1 MKIVLKNIGI
11 IQDSAIELNGLTVI
25 TGQNN
30 SGKTTVGKVL
40 YSLIDAVSDLEEKAI
55 NDRYEYALKQIERAR
70 EAFGIPSY
78 YTLDN
83 VVTKLCYP
91 RNEVLYRFLFHG
103 VEEEDIDGE
112 VGEYLNKLIMELENT
127 DVEILADITKEM
139 SSDKYA
145 REIEQNINEMKKRA
159 LYTMKLTQ
167 QEITSDTKLVKYA
180 TQSIN
185 ASLAT
190 EFAGQIQPVA
200 LNDID
205 SEILLYRDEELCYKI
220 NIRDNQI
227 DNRNEKVFYNAP
239 YKQSYFIDN
248 PFVLDEPVPAFRRR
262 RRGWYVND
270 TFLDTTKIV
279 THDNKL
285 KQKLNANTDKTVF
298 EAGIIEKRYR
308 YIKEKIDE
316 ILPGS
321 FTVNDG
327 ERYYVSGNAKL
338 KTVNLAAGSK
348 MFSIIKIL
356 LEKGE
361 IDDSTLLI
369 LDEPECHLHPKW
381 QNAFAEVITL
391 LVKEVGC
398 HILLTTHSSN
408 FMLAIDAYMRKYD
421 IASLCNFYQTEH
433 IGDGNFVTYRSVND
447 SMEDIYRD
455 FVTYFSDVK
464 MLRDEYC

>member
-1 MKIVLKNIGI
+1 
-11 IQDSAIELNGLTVI
+11 
-25 TGQNN
+25 
-30 SGKTTVGKVL
+30 
-40 YSLIDAVSDLEEKAI
+40 Y
-55 NDRYEYALKQIERAR
+55 YIER
-70 EAFGIPSY
+70 
-78 YTLDN
+78 
-83 VVTKLCYP
+83 KLEHVSV
-91 RNEVLYRFLFHG
+91 EVLYRFLIHG
-103 VEEEDIDGE
+103 VEEEDITGE
-112 VGEYLNKLIMELENT
+112 LGEYIRKLIMELEKIDMETLSDIANEL
-127 DVEILADITKEM
+127 VEGMYDTKE
-139 SSDKYA
+139 
-145 REIEQNINEMKKRA
+145 KKNMRDNKRRA
-159 LYTMKLTQ
+159 LSILKLAL

-180 TQSIN
+180 KQSIN
-185 ASLAT
+185 ASLAI

-200 LNDID
+200 FNDLD
-205 SEILLYRDEELCYKI
+205 SEILLYRNEELCYKLHI
-220 NIRDNQI
+220 KDNQI
-227 DNRNEKVFYNAP
+227 VNSNEKVFSNAP
-239 YKQSYFIDN
+239 FKQSYFIDN
-248 PFVLDEPVPAFRRR
+248 PFILDDPVQVYRRR

-270 TFLDTTKIV
+270 SFFDTTKIV

-285 KQKLNANTDKTVF
+285 KQILNADTDKTVF

-308 YIKEKIDE
+308 NIKDKIDE

-327 ERYYVSGNAKL
+327 ERYYVNGNVKL

-348 MFSIIKIL
+348 MFSIIKML

-421 IASLCNFYQTEH
+421 ISSLCNFYQTEH
-433 IGDGNFVTYRSVND
+433 IEDGNFVAYRSVND